1 MEQVLNDWAFY
12 TFSALAIVSALGV
25 VFFKNIVYAVL
36 SLIST
41 LIMVSGLFFSMGA
54 ELIGG
59 LQILIYAVAIVV
71 FYVLVISTVPEFKG
85 NSVDPGYMLVSMP
98 LGFILFL
105 ELAYVSLY
113 GIWKEAVGV
122 ITPEVEVEVGNTKAV
137 ATMLFTKYL
146 FPFEVA
152 SIILLVA
159 MIGAIIIGRKNHVID
174 EEEAK

>member
-1 MEQVLNDWAFY
+1 MEQQLNIWAFY
-12 TFSALAIVSALGV
+12 TFSALAVVSALGV
-25 VFFKNIVYAVL
+25 VFFRNIVYAVL

-71 FYVLVISTVPEFKG
+71 FYVLVISTVPQFKG
-85 NSVDPGYMLVSMP
+85 NSVDPKYMLLSMP
-98 LGFILFL
+98 IGFLLFL
-105 ELAYVSLY
+105 ELAYVSVY
-113 GIWKEAVGV
+113 GAWSSNIGTFPKEVMNE
-122 ITPEVEVEVGNTKAV
+122 IGNVKAV
-137 ATMLFTKYL
+137 STMLFTKYL

-152 SIILLVA
+152 SLILLVA
-159 MIGAIIIGRKNHVID
+159 MIGAIVIGRKEHVID